1 MAKQNLVL
9 NIITFSHLLKSVECS
24 FQLEK
29 TDGFYPV
36 KVNSLP
42 VNIEELFSNE
52 ALGNVEYAYTNF
64 TADESISKPIAID
77 LEKSKRFSKLYYTH
91 LLYKYF
97 SNVADAIKT
106 NFISDISL
114 WFLDTKKLNPKF
126 DTYTVYTLKVQ
137 IARATKEPEIVI
149 SYDGKS
155 RICKQS
161 REEIHCDEDT
171 FSSFLYE
178 KRIYFK
184 DNLPLEAGYHLDKQ
198 FPKINIYLSKYLG
211 LQSAPEKPINKYSEY
226 YKIVS
231 SFYDTYI
238 NTPAFKAIIPITSNG
253 FITLDVDKIKQ
264 TTENSNL
271 MQFGQGKTH
280 IMPYYGLGD
289 GGPYQLSPH
298 KNIKFIFIFLKNDK
312 TFANTVFEWFEG
324 RKTGFKG
331 LKNYIKLNYSIDK
344 ENSII
349 FENVDNPIDE
359 IRQQLSDKVFD
370 NNVRY
375 LAVYLSPIAK
385 SETDEEKHK
394 IYYQVKEELL
404 NYRITSQV
412 IDRDKINNS
421 AFQYYMPN
429 IAIAILAKLNGVPW
443 RLQRSLSNEL
453 IVGVGAFKS
462 TEIGSRYIGSAFC
475 FSNNGHFRGFECHP
489 ATDTFMLAGDIG
501 KAVRKF
507 KNDNKEVNRLIIH
520 FYKSMSKTE
529 LEPIEK
535 ELDDLNLNI
544 PIIIVSINKT
554 ESKDF
559 VVFDTN
565 STHTMPISGTFIKTG
580 WNEYLLCNNTRYG
593 ISANEKI
600 ESYPFPIKLKLKATV
615 ETILDDY
622 KTTIAIVDQVYQFSR
637 MYWKSV
643 KQQNI
648 PVTILYPE
656 MVAEIFPH
664 FDIQELKQFGKDN
677 LWFL

>member
-1 MAKQNLVL
+1 MAKQNLIL
-9 NIITFSHLLKSVECS
+9 NILTFSHPIPSIECS

-29 TDGFYPV
+29 ADGFYPI
-36 KVNSLP
+36 KVSSLP
-42 VNIEELFSNE
+42 VNIEEIFTKEQLE
-52 ALGNVEYAYTNF
+52 TVEYAYTNF
-64 TADESISKPIAID
+64 TADDNISTPITVEF
-77 LEKSKRFSKLYYTH
+77 EKSKRFSKLYYTWR
-91 LLYKYF
+91 LYNYF
-97 SNVADAIKT
+97 YNIADAIKT

-114 WFLDTKKLNPKF
+114 WFLDTKKINTAF
-126 DTYTVYTLKVQ
+126 DTYTVYTIKVQ
-137 IARATKEPEIVI
+137 IARATKEPELVI

-155 RICKQS
+155 RLCKQS
-161 REEIHCDEDT
+161 REQIHCDEEI
-171 FSSFLYE
+171 FSSFLYN
-178 KRIYFK
+178 KRIYYK
-184 DNLPLEAGYHLDKQ
+184 DDLPEEAGYHLDKQ
-198 FPKINIYLSKYLG
+198 FPKINFYLSKFLG
-211 LQSAPEKPINKYSEY
+211 LQTTPEKPTNKYSAY
-226 YKIVS
+226 YLEVS
-231 SFYDTYI
+231 GFYNKYI
-238 NTPAFKAIIPITSNG
+238 NTAEFKNIIHITSNG
-253 FITLDVDKIKQ
+253 FISVDTDKIKQ

-271 MQFGQGKTH
+271 MQFGQNKTH

-289 GGPYQLSPH
+289 GGPYELSPH
-298 KNIKFIFIFLKNDK
+298 KNIKFIFLFHKDDR

-324 RKTGFKG
+324 KKDGFKG
-331 LKNYIKLNYSIDK
+331 LKGYIKLNYNIDK

-349 FENVDNPIDE
+349 FENKDNPIDE
-359 IRQQLSDKVFD
+359 IRQQLSDKKFD
-370 NNVRY
+370 DNVRY
-375 LAVYLSPIAK
+375 LAVYLSPISKA
-385 SETDEEKHK
+385 EIDEEKHK

-421 AFQYYMPN
+421 AFKYYLPN

-453 IVGVGAFKS
+453 IVGVGAFKN

-507 KNDNKEVNRLIIH
+507 KNDNTDVKRLIIH
-520 FYKSMSKTE
+520 FYKSMSRAE

-535 ELDDLNLNI
+535 ELDELNLDI
-544 PIIIVSINKT
+544 PIIIVSIKKT

-559 VVFDTN
+559 VVFDKN

-593 ISANEKI
+593 VSASEKI
-600 ESYPFPIKLKLKATV
+600 ESYPFPIKLKLKATDEKV
-615 ETILDDY
+615 LDDY
-622 KTTIAIVDQVYQFSR
+622 NTTKAIVDQVYQFSR

-664 FDIQELKQFGKDN
+664 FEIQELKQFGKDN

>member
-1 MAKQNLVL
+1 MAKQNLIL
-9 NIITFSHLLKSVECS
+9 NILTFSHPIPKIECS

-29 TDGFYPV
+29 ADGFYPI
-36 KVNSLP
+36 KVSSLP
-42 VNIEELFSNE
+42 VNIDELFTE
-52 ALGNVEYAYTNF
+52 EQLETVEYAYTNF
-64 TADESISKPIAID
+64 TADDNISKPITVEF
-77 LEKSKRFSKLYYTH
+77 EKSKRFSKLYYTWR
-91 LLYKYF
+91 LYNYF
-97 SNVADAIKT
+97 YNIADAIKT

-114 WFLDTKKLNPKF
+114 WFLDTKKINTAF
-126 DTYTVYTLKVQ
+126 DTYTVYTIKVQ
-137 IARATKEPEIVI
+137 IARATKEPELVI

-155 RICKQS
+155 RLYKQS
-161 REEIHCDEDT
+161 REEIHCDEEL

-184 DNLPLEAGYHLDKQ
+184 DNLPAIAEYHLDKQ
-198 FPKINIYLSKYLG
+198 FPKLNFHLSKHLG
-211 LQSAPEKPINKYSEY
+211 LKTTPEKLPNKYSAY
-226 YKIVS
+226 YLTVTA
-231 SFYDTYI
+231 FYDKYI
-238 NTPAFKAIIPITSNG
+238 NTPEFKAILPLTSNG
-253 FITLDVDKIKQ
+253 FISVDTDKIKQ
-264 TTENSNL
+264 TTEHSNL
-271 MQFGQGKTH
+271 MQFGQNKTNV
-280 IMPYYGLGD
+280 MPHYGLGD
-289 GGPYQLSPH
+289 GGPYELSPH
-298 KNIKFIFIFLKNDK
+298 KNIKFIFLFHKEDNS
-312 TFANTVFEWFEG
+312 FANTVFQWFEG
-324 RKTGFKG
+324 KKEGFKG
-331 LKNYIKLNYSIDK
+331 LKGYIKLNYNIDK

-349 FENVDNPIDE
+349 FENKDNPIEE
-359 IRQQLSDKVFD
+359 IRQQLTEKTFD
-370 NNVRY
+370 DNVRY
-375 LAVYLSPIAK
+375 LAVYLSPISKA
-385 SETDEEKHK
+385 EIDEEKHN
-394 IYYQVKEELL
+394 IYFQVKEELL

-412 IDRDKINNS
+412 IDRDKINNT

-443 RLQRSLSNEL
+443 RLQRNLSNEL
-453 IVGVGAFKS
+453 IVGVGAFKNA
-462 TEIGSRYIGSAFC
+462 EIGSRYIGSAFC

-507 KNDNKEVNRLIIH
+507 KNGNADVKRLIIH
-520 FYKSMSKTE
+520 FYKSMSRKE

-535 ELDDLNLNI
+535 ELNELNLDI

-559 VVFDTN
+559 VVFDKN

-593 ISANEKI
+593 VSANEKI
-600 ESYPFPIKLKLKATV
+600 ESYPFPIKLKLKATDEKV
-615 ETILDDY
+615 LDDY
-622 KTTIAIVDQVYQFSR
+622 NTTKAIVDQVYQFSR

-664 FDIQELKQFGKDN
+664 FEIQELKQFGKDN

>member
-1 MAKQNLVL
+1 MAEQNLIL
-9 NIITFSHLLKSVECS
+9 NILNFSHPVQTVECS
-24 FQLEK
+24 FQLAK
-29 TDGFYPV
+29 ADGFYPV
-36 KVNSLP
+36 KVSSLP
-42 VNIEELFSNE
+42 VNIEDLFNKEELENI
-52 ALGNVEYAYTNF
+52 EYAYTNF
-64 TADESISKPIAID
+64 IADETISKPIAVD
-77 LEKSKRFSKLYYTH
+77 LDKSRRFAKLYYTH
-91 LLYKYF
+91 QLYNHFYTI
-97 SNVADAIKT
+97 ADAIKT

-114 WFLDTKKLNPKF
+114 WFLDAKKINKDF
-126 DTYTVYTLKVQ
+126 DTYTVYTIKVQ
-137 IARATKEPEIVI
+137 IARATKLPELVI

-155 RICKQS
+155 RVCKQS
-161 REEIHCDEDT
+161 REQIHCDEEI
-171 FSSFLYE
+171 FSSFLYN
-178 KRIYFK
+178 KRIYYK
-184 DNLPLEAGYHLDKQ
+184 DNLPEEAGYHLDKQ
-198 FPKINIYLSKYLG
+198 FPKINFFLSKFLG
-211 LQSAPEKPINKYSEY
+211 LQTTPEKPSNKYSAYFLE
-226 YKIVS
+226 VS
-231 SFYDTYI
+231 AFYDKYI
-238 NTPAFKAIIPITSNG
+238 NTAEFKAVVPIIPNG
-253 FITLDVDKIKQ
+253 FITIDTDKIKQ

-271 MQFGQGKTH
+271 MQFGQNHTN
-280 IMPYYGLGD
+280 IMPHYGLGV
-289 GGPYQLSPH
+289 GGPYELSPH
-298 KNIKFIFIFLKNDK
+298 KNIKFIFLFHKEDN
-312 TFANTVFEWFEG
+312 TFANTVFQWFEG
-324 RKTGFKG
+324 KKDGFKG

-349 FENVDNPIDE
+349 FENKENPIEE
-359 IRQQLSDKVFD
+359 IRQQLSDKTFAHD
-370 NNVRY
+370 VRY
-375 LAVYLSPIAK
+375 LAVYLSPISKA
-385 SETDEEKHK
+385 EIDEEKHK
-394 IYYQVKEELL
+394 IYFKVKEELL

-421 AFQYYMPN
+421 AFKYYLPN

-443 RLQRSLSNEL
+443 RLQRNLSNEL
-453 IVGVGAFKS
+453 IVGVGAFKNA
-462 TEIGSRYIGSAFC
+462 EIGSRYIGSAFC

-507 KNDNKEVNRLIIH
+507 KNDNADVKRLIIH
-520 FYKSMSKTE
+520 FYKSMSRAE

-535 ELDDLNLNI
+535 ELDELNLDI

-593 ISANEKI
+593 LSATEKI
-600 ESYPFPIKLKLKATV
+600 ESYPFPIKLKLKATD
-615 ETILDDY
+615 ETILDDS
-622 KTTIAIVDQVYQFSR
+622 KTTKAIVDQVYQFSR

>member
-1 MAKQNLVL
+1 MAEQNLIL
-9 NIITFSHLLKSVECS
+9 NILNFSHPVQTVECS
-24 FQLEK
+24 FQLAK
-29 TDGFYPV
+29 ADGFYPV
-36 KVNSLP
+36 KVSSLP
-42 VNIEELFSNE
+42 VNIEDLFNKEELENI
-52 ALGNVEYAYTNF
+52 EYAYTNF
-64 TADESISKPIAID
+64 IADETISKPIAVD
-77 LEKSKRFSKLYYTH
+77 LDKSRRFAKLYYTH
-91 LLYKYF
+91 QLYNHFYTI
-97 SNVADAIKT
+97 ADAIKT

-114 WFLDTKKLNPKF
+114 WFLDAKKINKDF
-126 DTYTVYTLKVQ
+126 DTYTVYTIKVQ
-137 IARATKEPEIVI
+137 IARATKLPELVI

-155 RICKQS
+155 RVCKQS
-161 REEIHCDEDT
+161 REQIHCDEEI
-171 FSSFLYE
+171 FSSFLYN
-178 KRIYFK
+178 KRIYYK
-184 DNLPLEAGYHLDKQ
+184 DNLPEDAGYHLDKQ
-198 FPKINIYLSKYLG
+198 FPKINFFLSKFLG
-211 LQSAPEKPINKYSEY
+211 LQTTPDKPSNKYSAYFLE
-226 YKIVS
+226 VS
-231 SFYDTYI
+231 AFYDKYI
-238 NTPAFKAIIPITSNG
+238 NTAEFKAVVPITSNG
-253 FITLDVDKIKQ
+253 FITIDTDKIKQ
-264 TTENSNL
+264 TTEKSNL
-271 MQFGQGKTH
+271 MQFGQNHTN
-280 IMPYYGLGD
+280 IMPHYGLGV
-289 GGPYQLSPH
+289 GGPYELSPH
-298 KNIKFIFIFLKNDK
+298 KNIKFIFLFHKEDN
-312 TFANTVFEWFEG
+312 TFANTVFQWFEG
-324 RKTGFKG
+324 KKDGFKG

-349 FENVDNPIDE
+349 FENKDNPIEE
-359 IRQQLSDKVFD
+359 IRQQLSDKKFAED
-370 NNVRY
+370 VRY
-375 LAVYLSPIAK
+375 LAVYLSPISKA
-385 SETDEEKHK
+385 EIDEEKHK

-412 IDRDKINNS
+412 IDRDKINNT
-421 AFQYYMPN
+421 AFKYYLPN

-443 RLQRSLSNEL
+443 RLQRNLSNEL
-453 IVGVGAFKS
+453 IVGVGAFKNA
-462 TEIGSRYIGSAFC
+462 EIGNRYIGSAFC

-507 KNDNKEVNRLIIH
+507 KNDNADVKRLIIH
-520 FYKSMSKTE
+520 FYKSMSRAE

-535 ELDDLNLNI
+535 ELDELNLDI

-593 ISANEKI
+593 LSASEKI
-600 ESYPFPIKLKLKATV
+600 ESYPFPIKLKLKATD
-615 ETILDDY
+615 ETILDDS
-622 KTTIAIVDQVYQFSR
+622 KTTKAIVDQVYQFSR

>member
-1 MAKQNLVL
+1 MAKQNLIL
-9 NIITFSHLLKSVECS
+9 NILNFSHPVQTVECS
-24 FQLEK
+24 FQLAK
-29 TDGFYPV
+29 ADGFYPV
-36 KVNSLP
+36 KVSSLP
-42 VNIEELFSNE
+42 KNIEDLFSKE
-52 ALGNVEYAYTNF
+52 ELEKVEYAYTNF
-64 TADESISKPIAID
+64 KAEDNISVPVKVD
-77 LEKSKRFSKLYYTH
+77 LEESKRFSKLYYTNI
-91 LLYKYF
+91 LYNYF
-97 SNVADAIKT
+97 INIADAIKT

-114 WFLDTKKLNPKF
+114 WFLDAKKINKDF
-126 DTYTVYTLKVQ
+126 DTYTVYTIKVQ
-137 IARATKEPEIVI
+137 IARATKLPELVI

-161 REEIHCDEDT
+161 REEIHCDEDL

-178 KRIYFK
+178 KRIYYK
-184 DNLPLEAGYHLDKQ
+184 DDLPDNAGYHLDKQ
-198 FPKINIYLSKYLG
+198 FPKINFYLSKFLG
-211 LQSAPEKPINKYSEY
+211 LQTKPEKPANKYSEY

-238 NTPAFKAIIPITSNG
+238 NTPAFKAVLPISSNG
-253 FITLDVDKIKQ
+253 FITIDTEKIKQ

-271 MQFGQGKTH
+271 MQFGQNKTH

-289 GGPYQLSPH
+289 GGPYELSPH
-298 KNIKFIFIFLKNDK
+298 KNIKFIFIFHKDDNS
-312 TFANTVFEWFEG
+312 FANTVYKWFEG
-324 RKTGFKG
+324 KMPRFKG
-331 LKNYIKLNYSIDK
+331 LKSFIKLNYSIDK

-349 FENVDNPIDE
+349 FENKDIPIEE
-359 IRQQLSDKVFD
+359 IRQQLSDKNFD
-370 NNVRY
+370 DNVRY
-375 LAVYLSPIAK
+375 LAIYLSPIAK
-385 SETDEEKHK
+385 AETDEEKHK

-412 IDRDKINNS
+412 IDRDNINKS
-421 AFQYYMPN
+421 DFWLYMSN
-429 IAIAILAKLNGVPW
+429 LAIAILAKLNGVPW
-443 RLQRSLSNEL
+443 RLQRNLSNEL
-453 IVGVGAFKS
+453 IVGVGAFKNA
-462 TEIGSRYIGSAFC
+462 EIGSRYIGSAFC

-507 KNDNKEVNRLIIH
+507 KNDNADVKRLIIH
-520 FYKSMSKTE
+520 FYKSMSKAE

-535 ELDDLNLNI
+535 ELDELNLDI

-593 ISANEKI
+593 LSATEKI
-600 ESYPFPIKLKLKATV
+600 ESYPFPIKLKLKATD
-615 ETILDDY
+615 ETILDDS
-622 KTTIAIVDQVYQFSR
+622 KTTKAIVDQVYQFSR

-664 FDIQELKQFGKDN
+664 FEIQELKQFGKDN

>member
-1 MAKQNLVL
+1 VAKQNLIL
-9 NIITFSHLLKSVECS
+9 NILNFSHPVQTIECS

-29 TDGFYPV
+29 ADGFYPV

-42 VNIEELFSNE
+42 KNIEDLFSKE
-52 ALGNVEYAYTNF
+52 ELENVEYAYTNF
-64 TADESISKPIAID
+64 KAEDNISVPVKVD
-77 LEKSKRFSKLYYTH
+77 LEESKRFSKLYYTH
-91 LLYKYF
+91 ILYNYF
-97 SNVADAIKT
+97 INIADAIKT

-114 WFLDTKKLNPKF
+114 WFLDAKKINKDF
-126 DTYTVYTLKVQ
+126 DTYTVYTIKVQ
-137 IARATKEPEIVI
+137 IARATKLPELVI

-161 REEIHCDEDT
+161 REQIHCDEEI
-171 FSSFLYE
+171 FSSFLYN
-178 KRIYFK
+178 KRIYYK
-184 DNLPLEAGYHLDKQ
+184 DNLPEEAGYHLDKQ
-198 FPKINIYLSKYLG
+198 FPKINFFLSKFLG
-211 LQSAPEKPINKYSEY
+211 LQTTPEKPSNKYSAYFLE
-226 YKIVS
+226 VS
-231 SFYDTYI
+231 AFYDKYI
-238 NTPAFKAIIPITSNG
+238 NTAEFKAVVPIIPNG
-253 FITLDVDKIKQ
+253 FITIDTDKIKQ

-271 MQFGQGKTH
+271 MQFGQNHTN
-280 IMPYYGLGD
+280 IMPHYGLGV
-289 GGPYQLSPH
+289 GGPYELSPH
-298 KNIKFIFIFLKNDK
+298 KNIKFIFLFHKEDR

-324 RKTGFKG
+324 KKDGFKG

-349 FENVDNPIDE
+349 FENKENPIEE
-359 IRQQLSDKVFD
+359 IRQQLSDKTFAD
-370 NNVRY
+370 DVRY
-375 LAVYLSPIAK
+375 LAVYLSPISKA
-385 SETDEEKHK
+385 ETDEEKHK
-394 IYYQVKEELL
+394 IYFKVKEELL

-421 AFQYYMPN
+421 AFKYYLPN

-443 RLQRSLSNEL
+443 RLQRNLSNEL
-453 IVGVGAFKS
+453 IVGVGAFKNA
-462 TEIGSRYIGSAFC
+462 EIGSRYIGSAFC

-507 KNDNKEVNRLIIH
+507 KNDNADVKRLIIH
-520 FYKSMSKTE
+520 FYKSMSKAE

-535 ELDDLNLNI
+535 ELDELNLDI

-593 ISANEKI
+593 LSATEKI
-600 ESYPFPIKLKLKATV
+600 ESYPFPIKLKLKATD
-615 ETILDDY
+615 ETILDDS
-622 KTTIAIVDQVYQFSR
+622 KTTKAIVDQVYQFSR

>member
-9 NIITFSHLLKSVECS
+9 NILTFSHPIPSIECS

-29 TDGFYPV
+29 ADGFYPI

-42 VNIEELFSNE
+42 VNIEELFTKE
-52 ALGNVEYAYTNF
+52 QLETVEYAYTNF
-64 TADESISKPIAID
+64 TADDTISKPISVEF
-77 LEKSKRFSKLYYTH
+77 EKSKRFSKLYYTWK
-91 LLYKYF
+91 LYNYF
-97 SNVADAIKT
+97 YNIADAIKT
-106 NFISDISL
+106 NFVSDISI
-114 WFLDTKKLNPKF
+114 WFLENSKPSTVF
-126 DTYTVYTLKVQ
+126 DTYKVFTIKVQ
-137 IARATKEPEIVI
+137 IARATKEPELVI

-155 RICKQS
+155 RLCKQS
-161 REEIHCDEDT
+161 REQIHCDEEL

-178 KRIYFK
+178 KRIYYK
-184 DNLPLEAGYHLDKQ
+184 DDLPTIAGYHLNKQ
-198 FPKINIYLSKYLG
+198 FPKINFHLSKYLG
-211 LQSAPEKPINKYSEY
+211 LKTIPEKPTNKYSAY
-226 YKIVS
+226 YNTVTD
-231 SFYDTYI
+231 FYDKFL
-238 NTPAFKAIIPITSNG
+238 NTVSFKALLPITSNG
-253 FITLDVDKIKQ
+253 FISVDTDKINQ

-271 MQFGQGKTH
+271 MQFGQDKTH
-280 IMPYYGLGD
+280 IMPHYGLGE
-289 GGPYQLSPH
+289 GGPYELSPH
-298 KNIKFIFIFLKNDK
+298 KNIKFIFIFHKDDR

-324 RKTGFKG
+324 KKTGFKG

-349 FENVDNPIDE
+349 FEDLHNPIEE
-359 IRQQLSDKVFD
+359 IRQQLTVKSFD
-370 NNVRY
+370 ENVRY
-375 LAVYLSPIAK
+375 LAVYLSPISK
-385 SETDEEKHK
+385 SEADEEKHN
-394 IYYQVKEELL
+394 IYFQVKEELL

-453 IVGVGAFKS
+453 IVGVGAFKNN
-462 TEIGSRYIGSAFC
+462 EIGNRFIGSAFC
-475 FSNNGHFRGFECHP
+475 FSNNGHFKGFECHP

-507 KNDNKEVNRLIIH
+507 KTDNADVKRLIIH
-520 FYKSMSKTE
+520 FYKSMSRKE
-529 LEPIEK
+529 LEPIET
-535 ELDDLNLNI
+535 ELKNLDLDI

-565 STHTMPISGTFIKTG
+565 STHTIPISGTFIKTG

-593 ISANEKI
+593 LSATEKI
-600 ESYPFPIKLKLKATV
+600 ESYPFPIKLKINSTDEKL
-615 ETILDDY
+615 LDDY
-622 KTTIAIVDQVYQFSR
+622 NTTKAIVDQVYQFSR

-664 FDIQELKQFGKDN
+664 FEIQELKQFGKDN

>member
-1 MAKQNLVL
+1 MAEQNLIL
-9 NIITFSHLLKSVECS
+9 NILNFSHPVQTVECS
-24 FQLEK
+24 FQLAK
-29 TDGFYPV
+29 ADGFYPV
-36 KVNSLP
+36 KVSSLP
-42 VNIEELFSNE
+42 VNIEDLFNKEELE
-52 ALGNVEYAYTNF
+52 NVEYAYTNF
-64 TADESISKPIAID
+64 KAEDNISVPVKVD
-77 LEKSKRFSKLYYTH
+77 LEKSKRFSKLYYTYI
-91 LLYKYF
+91 LYNYF
-97 SNVADAIKT
+97 INIADAIKT

-114 WFLDTKKLNPKF
+114 WFLDAKKINKDF
-126 DTYTVYTLKVQ
+126 DTYTVYTIKVQ
-137 IARATKEPEIVI
+137 IARATKLPELVI

-155 RICKQS
+155 RVCKQS
-161 REEIHCDEDT
+161 REQIHCDEEI
-171 FSSFLYE
+171 FSSFLYN
-178 KRIYFK
+178 KRIYYK
-184 DNLPLEAGYHLDKQ
+184 DNLPEEAGYHLDKQ
-198 FPKINIYLSKYLG
+198 FPKINFFLSKFLG
-211 LQSAPEKPINKYSEY
+211 LQTTPDKPSNKYSAYFLE
-226 YKIVS
+226 VS
-231 SFYDTYI
+231 AFYDKYI
-238 NTPAFKAIIPITSNG
+238 NTAEFKAVVPITSNG
-253 FITLDVDKIKQ
+253 FITIDTDKIKQ

-271 MQFGQGKTH
+271 MQFGQNHTN
-280 IMPYYGLGD
+280 IMPHYGLGV
-289 GGPYQLSPH
+289 GGPYELSPH
-298 KNIKFIFIFLKNDK
+298 KNIKFIFLFHKEDN
-312 TFANTVFEWFEG
+312 TFANTVFQWFEG
-324 RKTGFKG
+324 KKDGFKG

-349 FENVDNPIDE
+349 FENKENPIEE
-359 IRQQLSDKVFD
+359 IRQQLTEKSFADD
-370 NNVRY
+370 VRY
-375 LAVYLSPIAK
+375 LAVYLSPISKA
-385 SETDEEKHK
+385 EIDEEKHK

-421 AFQYYMPN
+421 AFKYYLPN

-443 RLQRSLSNEL
+443 RLQRNLSNEL
-453 IVGVGAFKS
+453 IVGVGAFKNA
-462 TEIGSRYIGSAFC
+462 EIGSRYIGSAFC

-507 KNDNKEVNRLIIH
+507 KNDNADVKRLIIH
-520 FYKSMSKTE
+520 FYKSMSRKE

-535 ELDDLNLNI
+535 ELDELNLDI

-593 ISANEKI
+593 LSATEKI
-600 ESYPFPIKLKLKATV
+600 ESYPFPIKLKLKATD
-615 ETILDDY
+615 ETILDDS
-622 KTTIAIVDQVYQFSR
+622 KTTKAIVDQVYQFSR

-664 FDIQELKQFGKDN
+664 FEIQELKQFGKDN

>member
-1 MAKQNLVL
+1 MSSQNLIL
-9 NIITFSHLLKSVECS
+9 NILNFSHPVQTVECS

-29 TDGFYPV
+29 AEGFYPV
-36 KVNSLP
+36 KVSSLP
-42 VNIEELFSNE
+42 KNIEDLFSKE
-52 ALGNVEYAYTNF
+52 ELENVEYAYTNF
-64 TADESISKPIAID
+64 KAEDNISVPVKVD
-77 LEKSKRFSKLYYTH
+77 LEESKRFSKLYYTNI
-91 LLYKYF
+91 LYNYF
-97 SNVADAIKT
+97 INIADAIKT

-114 WFLDTKKLNPKF
+114 WFLDAKKINKDF
-126 DTYTVYTLKVQ
+126 DTYTVYTIKVQ
-137 IARATKEPEIVI
+137 IARATKLPELVI

-155 RICKQS
+155 RVCKQS
-161 REEIHCDEDT
+161 REQIHCDEEI
-171 FSSFLYE
+171 FSSFLYN
-178 KRIYFK
+178 KRIYYK
-184 DNLPLEAGYHLDKQ
+184 DNLPEDAGYHLDKQ
-198 FPKINIYLSKYLG
+198 FPKINFFLSKFLV
-211 LQSAPEKPINKYSEY
+211 LQTTPDKPSNKYSAYFLE
-226 YKIVS
+226 VS
-231 SFYDTYI
+231 AFYDKYI
-238 NTPAFKAIIPITSNG
+238 NTAEFKAVVPITSNG
-253 FITLDVDKIKQ
+253 FITIDTDKIKQ

-271 MQFGQGKTH
+271 MQFGQNHTN
-280 IMPYYGLGD
+280 IMPHYGLGV
-289 GGPYQLSPH
+289 GGPYELSPH
-298 KNIKFIFIFLKNDK
+298 KNIKFIFIFHKEDR

-324 RKTGFKG
+324 KKDGFKG

-349 FENVDNPIDE
+349 FENKENPIEE
-359 IRQQLSDKVFD
+359 IRQQLTEKSFADD
-370 NNVRY
+370 VRY
-375 LAVYLSPIAK
+375 LAVYLSPISKA
-385 SETDEEKHK
+385 EIDEEKHR
-394 IYYQVKEELL
+394 IYYQVKETLL
-404 NYRITSQV
+404 DYRITSQV
-412 IDRDKINNS
+412 IDRDKINNT
-421 AFQYYMPN
+421 AFKYYLPN

-443 RLQRSLSNEL
+443 RLQRNLSNEL
-453 IVGVGAFKS
+453 IVGVGAFKNA
-462 TEIGSRYIGSAFC
+462 EIGSRYIGSAFC

-507 KNDNKEVNRLIIH
+507 KSDNADVKRLIIH
-520 FYKSMSKTE
+520 FYKSMSKAE

-535 ELDDLNLNI
+535 ELDELNLDI

-593 ISANEKI
+593 LSATEKI
-600 ESYPFPIKLKLKATV
+600 ESYPFPIKLKLKATD
-615 ETILDDY
+615 ETILDDS
-622 KTTIAIVDQVYQFSR
+622 KTTKAIVDQVYQFSR